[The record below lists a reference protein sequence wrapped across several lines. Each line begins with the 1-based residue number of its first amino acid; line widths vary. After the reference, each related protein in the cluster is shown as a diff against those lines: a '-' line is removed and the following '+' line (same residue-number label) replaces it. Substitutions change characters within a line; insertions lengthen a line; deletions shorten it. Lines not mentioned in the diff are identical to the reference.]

1 MSLGYAT
8 GQVTPF
14 GVARAENFTL
24 RLRRH
29 TKIATRVTFSDGGLV
44 EFMDR
49 MPAYQAIPQ
58 AVEQRQRHP
67 EYDWKGK
74 GTKAGHAS
82 GYAAGGKAIY
92 DVPRYGALELHPRG
106 HEWYAY
112 RVAPG
117 AFHHLVEI
125 GEVHPGGHALFRDD
139 ASPADR
145 RALALVAKHVAHN
158 GLAAGQFQVF
168 WEKTKASA
176 KKHWATAKV
185 KAREVGSNLHEKSKV
200 AAKRGWEKA
209 RAFALSGAEI
219 GGVPRNEPVSE
230 RRLRAEENASNMPK
244 PDSLHGPGWYV
255 ILYNYPRGHADRRAK
270 SYHGR
275 FHRKVDAMPW
285 FRAERADKV
294 WFVELR
300 KLPSDPFAMEDDR
313 RAKRAAA
320 KKRAKKAASKRPAKR
335 TARPRKRAA

>member
-1 MSLGYAT
+1 MLGYAT

-67 EYDWKGK
+67 EYDWMQKK
-74 GTKAGHAS
+74 PGHAS
-82 GYAAGGKAIY
+82 GYAAGGKAVY

-106 HEWYAY
+106 REWYAY

-139 ASPADR
+139 ASDADR

-168 WEKTKASA
+168 WTKTKASA
-176 KKHWATAKV
+176 AKHWANAKV
-185 KAREVGSNLHEKSKV
+185 KAREVGSNLREKGKV

-209 RAFALSGAEI
+209 RAFVLSESA
-219 GGVPRNEPVSE
+219 PP
-230 RRLRAEENASNMPK
+230 MPK
-244 PDSLHGPGWYV
+244 PDGLHGPGWYV
-255 ILYNYPRGHADRRAK
+255 ILYNYPRGHVDRRAK

-275 FHRKVDAMPW
+275 FRRKSDAMRW
-285 FRAERADKV
+285 FRAENTDQV

-300 KLPSDPFAMEDDR
+300 KLPNDPFAMEDDR
-313 RAKRAAA
+313 RERALRAKRRAAKKPKRAAKRAA
-320 KKRAKKAASKRPAKR
+320 
-335 TARPRKRAA
+335 